1 MFDLAVGF
9 AIAGILMIC
18 EYYICTRLKNPLW
31 GGIIPVLILIGTIWI
46 FVTGKVPLELKT
58 VSPFIICNSIFFGE
72 WDNGRKK
79 YLERKKTEMDKM
91 KAKDI

>member
-1 MFDLAVGF
+1 MFDLAIGF

-18 EYYICTRLKNPLW
+18 EYYICTRLKNPIW

-58 VSPFIICNSIFFGE
+58 IFPFIICNSIFFSE